1 MESERSRGKT
11 HEIHLPACA
20 AQSIDIIARKHYN
33 GSVFGGYKTMKDKM
47 RHFLIRSL
55 IWMFI
60 VCIVTFGALSVY
72 LNWQSNQA
80 VTQLGNIY
88 MSNINERIS
97 KHFGAISDQCLSP
110 LTTFAENIPPMCEDS
125 KEEYFKWMTYYG
137 HSRDYESI
145 SWCDSEGNIETI
157 YGDPLQYS
165 GPSIFLDALKN
176 GEGKVAVGY
185 NGSGEQVVLMCAP
198 VKLSIPGMENC
209 IAMLGELP
217 ISYLVDTLSLNIEQ
231 DASLVYSIVI
241 RKNGDFVVRNSSAV
255 RNNYFDRVRAV
266 YEETNDQTPEEYI
279 SGLEAAMQTDSDYST
294 MVQIDGVRQ
303 HMYASSLPNS
313 VWYLVT
319 LMPYGALNESVES
332 MGARS
337 LIASAMVCAIILLC
351 LFFVFLRYFTLNRA
365 QMEELQEAKQLAEK
379 ARYDA
384 EMASKSKGEF
394 LSNMSHDI
402 RTPMNA
408 IVGMTAIATAHMD
421 DPQQVKNCL
430 KKITLSSRHLL
441 GLINDVLDMSKIES
455 GKMTLNEELVS
466 LREVMEGIVSIV
478 QPQVKA
484 KHQKFNISI
493 FNILSENVH
502 CDSVR
507 LNQVLLNLLSNAIK
521 FTPEYGSIEVSLHED
536 TSPKGEGYV
545 RIHIHVK
552 DTGIGIA
559 EEFQEHIFESFA
571 REDSKRIHRTEGS
584 GLGMAITKYIVDAM
598 QGEITVKSKQGV
610 GTEFKVTLDMLRAD
624 ERVEDMILPDWI
636 MLVVDDD
643 RQLCESTVDS
653 LRSIGI
659 RAEWVLEG
667 EEAVKMATQHHKQHQ
682 DYHVIL
688 LDWKLPD
695 MDGIQTAREL
705 RKQLGDDVPILLMSA
720 YDWSEIEEEARAA
733 GISGF
738 LMKPLFRSTLF
749 YGLKPYMDTKD
760 VQPVEKESKIHFH
773 DRRVLVAE
781 DNELNWEIAY
791 ELLHDLGLELEWAE
805 NGKVCTQKFQQS
817 APGYYDAILMD
828 LRMPIMNGYEATD
841 AIRAMDRPDASLP
854 IIAMTADAY
863 SDDIQRCLSHGMN
876 AHIAKPIDID
886 DVARILKKHMGD

>member
-1 MESERSRGKT
+1 
-11 HEIHLPACA
+11 
-20 AQSIDIIARKHYN
+20 
-33 GSVFGGYKTMKDKM
+33 MKDKIK
-47 RHFLIRSL
+47 HFLVGSL
-55 IWMFI
+55 VI
-60 VCIVTFGALSVY
+60 VCIVCIVAFATLIVY
-72 LNWQSNQA
+72 LNRQNEQA

-97 KHFGAISDQCLSP
+97 KHFDAISDQCLIP
-110 LTTFAENIPPMCEDS
+110 MTTFAENIPPMCGSS

-137 HSRDYESI
+137 KSRNYESV
-145 SWCDSEGNIETI
+145 SWCDDEGNIETI
-157 YGDPLQYS
+157 YGDTLQYS
-165 GPSIFLDALKN
+165 GPATFLETLKN
-176 GEGKVAVGY
+176 GESRVAVGY
-185 NGSGEQVVLMCAP
+185 NGAGEQVVLMCAP
-198 VKLSIPGMENC
+198 VSLDIPGMEDC
-209 IAMLGELP
+209 VAMVGELP
-217 ISYLVDTLSLNIEQ
+217 ISYLSDILYLE
-231 DASLVYSIVI
+231 DEESLVYSFVI
-241 RKNGDFVVRNSSAV
+241 RKDGTFVVRNSAAV
-255 RNNYFDRVRAV
+255 RDNYFDRVRAV
-266 YEETNDQTPEEYI
+266 YEATDDQTPEDYI
-279 SGLEAAMQTDSDYST
+279 AELEAAMKAGRDYST
-294 MVQIDGVRQ
+294 MIQVEGEMR

-332 MGARS
+332 LGTRSLVASATVCAVILLS
-337 LIASAMVCAIILLC
+337 LIA
-351 LFFVFLRYFTLNRA
+351 VFMWYFILNRA
-365 QMEELQEAKQLAEK
+365 QMKELEEAKYLAEE
-379 ARYDA
+379 ARKEA
-384 EMASKSKGEF
+384 EIASRSKGEF

-408 IVGMTAIATAHMD
+408 IVGMTAIATAHID
-421 DPQQVKNCL
+421 DPQQVQNCL
-430 KKITLSSRHLL
+430 KKITMSSRHLL

-466 LREVMEGIVSIV
+466 LREIMESIVSIV
-478 QPQVKA
+478 QPQIKA

-507 LNQVLLNLLSNAIK
+507 LNQIMLNLLSNAIK
-521 FTPEYGSIEVSLHED
+521 FTPENGSIEVSLHEEV
-536 TSPKGEGYV
+536 SPKGEEYV
-545 RIHIHVK
+545 RIRIQVK
-552 DTGIGIA
+552 DNGIGMS
-559 EEFQEHIFESFA
+559 EEFRQHIFESFA
-571 REDSKRIHRTEGS
+571 REDNKRIHRTEGT

-598 QGEITVKSKQGV
+598 KGEITVKSQQGV
-610 GTEFKVTLDMLRAD
+610 GTEFQVILDLMRA
-624 ERVEDMILPDWI
+624 EEQVEDMVLPDWI

-659 RAEWVLEG
+659 RAECVLDG
-667 EEAVKMATQHHKQHQ
+667 EDAVKMAVQHHKAHN

-705 RKQLGDDVPILLMSA
+705 RRQLGDDIPILLMSA

-749 YGLKPYMDTKD
+749 YGLKSYVDAED
-760 VQPVEKESKIHFH
+760 VQSVEEKNTLQFSN
-773 DRRVLVAE
+773 RRILVAE

-805 NGKVCTQKFQQS
+805 NGEVCVEMFRNS
-817 APGYYDAILMD
+817 DAGYYDAILMD

-841 AIRAMDRPDASLP
+841 TIRALDRPDAALP

-863 SDDIQRCLSHGMN
+863 SDDIQRCLEHGMN
-876 AHIAKPIDID
+876 AHVAKPIDINE
-886 DVARILKKHMGD
+886 VARILKKYLND

>member
-1 MESERSRGKT
+1 
-11 HEIHLPACA
+11 
-20 AQSIDIIARKHYN
+20 
-33 GSVFGGYKTMKDKM
+33 MKDKIK
-47 RHFLIRSL
+47 HFLAGSL
-55 IWMFI
+55 VG
-60 VCIVTFGALSVY
+60 VCLLCIAAFAALSVY
-72 LNWQSNQA
+72 LNHENEQA

-88 MSNINERIS
+88 MSTINDRIS
-97 KHFGAISDQCLSP
+97 KHFGAISEQCLTP
-110 LTTFAENIPPMCEDS
+110 LTTFAENIPPMCEGS

-137 HSRDYESI
+137 HSRDYESV

-157 YGDPLQYS
+157 YGNTLQYS
-165 GPSIFLDALKN
+165 GPATFLETLKD
-176 GEGKVAVGY
+176 GESRVAVGT
-185 NGSGEQVVLMCAP
+185 NGIGEQVVLMCSP
-198 VKLSIPGMENC
+198 VRLTIPGMEDC
-209 IAMLGELP
+209 VAMIGELP
-217 ISYLVDTLSLNIEQ
+217 ISYLSDILSLEEEN
-231 DASLVYSIVI
+231 ALVYSLVI
-241 RKNGDFVVRNSSAV
+241 RKNGDFVVRNSAAV
-255 RNNYFDRVRAV
+255 RNNYFDRVSAI
-266 YEETNDQTPEEYI
+266 YEETDGRTPQDYI
-279 SGLEAAMQTDSDYST
+279 NELTAAMQAGTDYST
-294 MVQIDGVRQ
+294 MVQFEGVRQ

-319 LMPYGALNESVES
+319 LMPYGALNESVETLGS
-332 MGARS
+332 RS
-337 LIASAMVCAIILLC
+337 LAASAVVCAVILLG
-351 LFFVFLRYFTLNRA
+351 LIGMFLRYFTLNRK
-365 QMEELQEAKQLAEK
+365 QVRELEEARHLAEE
-379 ARYDA
+379 AREEA
-384 EMASKSKGEF
+384 EIASKSKGEF

-421 DPQQVKNCL
+421 DPQQVQNCL

-466 LREVMEGIVSIV
+466 LREIMESIVSIV
-478 QPQVKA
+478 QPQMRA

-521 FTPEYGSIEVSLHED
+521 FTPENGAIDVSLHEEP
-536 TSPKGEGYV
+536 SPRGDEYV
-545 RIHIHVK
+545 RVRIRVK
-552 DTGIGIA
+552 DTGIGMS
-559 EEFQEHIFESFA
+559 EEFREHIFESFA
-571 REDSKRIHRTEGS
+571 REDNKRIHRTEGT

-598 QGEITVKSKQGV
+598 KGDITVQSKQGE
-610 GTEFKVTLDMLRAD
+610 GTEFNVVLDLMRAE
-624 ERVEDMILPDWI
+624 EREEDMILPDWM

-659 RAEWVLEG
+659 RAEWVLDG
-667 EEAVKMATQHHKQHQ
+667 EEAVKMATRHHQAHQ

-688 LDWKLPD
+688 LDWKLPG

-720 YDWSEIEEEARAA
+720 YDWTEIEDEARAA

-749 YGLKPYMDTKD
+749 YGLRPYVDHD
-760 VQPVEKESKIHFH
+760 EEDQPEQEESKLHFANK
-773 DRRVLVAE
+773 RVLVAE

-791 ELLHDLGLELEWAE
+791 ELLRDLGLELEWAE
-805 NGKVCTQKFQQS
+805 NGEICTELFRNS
-817 APGYYDAILMD
+817 EPGYYDAILMD
-828 LRMPIMNGYEATD
+828 IRMPVMNGYEATD
-841 AIRAMDRPDASLP
+841 AIRAMDDRPDASLP

-876 AHIAKPIDID
+876 AHVAKPIDID
-886 DVARILKKHMGD
+886 EVARVLKKFMKE